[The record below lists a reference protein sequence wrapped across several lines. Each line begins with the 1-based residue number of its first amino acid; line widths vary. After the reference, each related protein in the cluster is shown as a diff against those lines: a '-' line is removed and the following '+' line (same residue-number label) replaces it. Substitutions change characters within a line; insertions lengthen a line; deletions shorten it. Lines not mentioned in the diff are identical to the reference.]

1 MNLKQKNGFA
11 LIAGGSMG
19 ISATRA
25 DGLAQ
30 ERERT
35 TILQSVLA
43 ALNEGRISEAVDQFD
58 DHFTFTDHALDLEF
72 TDKDRLTEFFQ
83 KTRELFPDT
92 VVEVVSTFQ
101 CGDHAVAEWK
111 LTATQTVPS
120 YGYTRFRI
128 PISVRG
134 TSIVRTENGK
144 ITHWSDYYDKT
155 RSCRFSLAAFF
166 TEWIEY

>member
-11 LIAGGSMG
+11 LMTRGSTG

-25 DGLAQ
+25 NGLAQ
-30 ERERT
+30 EREGT

-43 ALNEGRISEAVDQFD
+43 ALNEGKISEAVDQVD
-58 DHFTFTDHALDLEF
+58 ERFTFTDHALDLEF
-72 TDKDRLTEFFQ
+72 TDKGRLIEFFQ

-92 VVEVVSTFQ
+92 VVEVVSSFQ

-111 LTATQTVPS
+111 RPATTETVP
-120 YGYTRFRI
+120 YGSKGFRF
-128 PISVRG
+128 PISLRG
-134 TSIVRTENGK
+134 TSIVCTENGR
-144 ITHWSDYYDKT
+144 ITDWSDYYDKN
-155 RSCRFSLAAFF
+155 RSWRFSLAAFF

>member
-1 MNLKQKNGFA
+1 MNLEQKNGVA
-11 LIAGGSMG
+11 LITGGSTG

-30 ERERT
+30 EREGT

-43 ALNEGRISEAVDQFD
+43 ALNEGKISEAVDQFD
-58 DHFTFTDHALDLEF
+58 DRFTFTDHALDLEF
-72 TDKDRLTEFFQ
+72 TDKGRLIEFFQ

-92 VVEVVSTFQ
+92 VLEVDSTFQ

-111 LTATQTVPS
+111 LTGTTEAVP
-120 YGYTRFRI
+120 YGSKRLRF
-128 PISVRG
+128 PIWLRG
-134 TSIVRTENGK
+134 TSIVRIENGK
-144 ITHWSDYYDKT
+144 ITHWSDYYDKNG
-155 RSCRFSLAAFF
+155 SWRFSLAAFF